1 MTSKRKRE
9 ERMRGDA
16 IEPDQMFSYISAA
29 QRVPQDHPLRA
40 IRRMVDTVLGELSL
54 SFEKLHSHTGR
65 PSIPPESRRFV
76 QEAPSVLRLVG
87 FSDHRIAWKPIQGTK
102 HASALS
108 TIFHASGERSL

>member
-40 IRRMVDTVLGELSL
+40 IRRMVDTVLGELSP
-54 SFEKLHSHTGR
+54 SFEKLYSHTGR

-76 QEAPSVLRLVG
+76 QEARPSSGSSGSVTTELHGNQFREQSMRL
-87 FSDHRIAWKPIQGTK
+87 
-102 HASALS
+102 L
-108 TIFHASGERSL
+108 

>member
-9 ERMRGDA
+9 ERMRGGA

-29 QRVPQDHPLRA
+29 RRVPQNHPLRA
-40 IRRMVDTVLGELSL
+40 IRRMVDTVLGELSRI
-54 SFEKLHSHTGR
+54 SRSSTRTGR
-65 PSIPPESRRFV
+65 TSIPPESRRFV

-87 FSDHRIAWKPIQGTK
+87 FCDHPIAWKRVQGTK

-108 TIFHASGERSL
+108 TIFRASGERSL